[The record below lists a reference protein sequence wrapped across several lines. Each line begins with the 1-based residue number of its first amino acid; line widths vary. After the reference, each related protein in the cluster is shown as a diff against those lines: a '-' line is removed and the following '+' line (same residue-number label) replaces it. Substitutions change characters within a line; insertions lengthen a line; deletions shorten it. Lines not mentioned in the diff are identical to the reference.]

1 MYIQA
6 WKKEDG
12 SPSLFSSE
20 FDIPENFTRIPPED
34 GLFDPI
40 YFEEASEEWVGSEP
54 PKIDNVIPPLPEPEQ
69 GGSSGGNSAEEL
81 LAQLMLENTILQF
94 SIEDTRNRVELL
106 ESIINDM
113 NPKETDEENSLVEV
127 EEPKEE
133 ENGNEMPE
141 V

>member
-20 FDIPENFTRIPPED
+20 FDIPENFIRIPPED

-40 YFEEASEEWVGSEP
+40 YFDEESNEWIGSEP
-54 PKIDNVIPPLPEPEQ
+54 PEIDNVIPLLPGPEQ
-69 GGSSGGNSAEEL
+69 EDSSGDNNTEEL
-81 LAQLMLENTILQF
+81 LAQLMLENTIMQF
-94 SIEDTRNRVELL
+94 SVEETRSRVELL
-106 ESIINDM
+106 ESIIDDM
-113 NPKETDEENSLVEV
+113 KPKETDEENNLVEV

-133 ENGNEMPE
+133 VNGDEMPE

>member
-20 FDIPENFTRIPPED
+20 FDIPENFVRIPPED

-40 YFEEASEEWVGSEP
+40 YFDEESNEWIGSEP
-54 PKIDNVIPPLPEPEQ
+54 PKIDNVIPLPEPEEED
-69 GGSSGGNSAEEL
+69 SSKDNDTEKL
-81 LAQLMLENTILQF
+81 LAQLMLENTIMQF
-94 SIEDTRNRVELL
+94 SMEETRSRVELL
-106 ESIINDM
+106 ESIIDEM
-113 NPKETDEENSLVEV
+113 NPKETDEENNLVEV

-133 ENGNEMPE
+133 VNGDEMPE